1 MQSPTERFSDRVEN
15 YVKYR
20 PSYPIEILDALANTC
35 GLSPTSTIAD
45 IGSGTGILSKLFLD
59 NGNIVYAVE
68 PNQEMRTAA
77 EDLLAD
83 YPNLKSIQGQA
94 EQTTLD
100 DRTIDIVTVG
110 QALHWFDQEKT
121 KSEFIR
127 ILRPKGWVV
136 LVWNERKLDASP
148 FLKGYEQLLET
159 HAKEYNAV
167 KHRNVSANDLID
179 FYHPFPVR
187 CLTFGNVQS
196 FDFDGLRGRMLSSS
210 YVPNVGQPGHLEML
224 SDLQSLFNKHQVN
237 GKVNIEYETLLYFGQ
252 LG

>member
-20 PSYPIEILDALANTC
+20 PSYPTEILDALANSC
-35 GLSPTSTIAD
+35 GLSSTSTIAD

-77 EDLLAD
+77 ELLLKD
-83 YPNLKSIQGQA
+83 YLNLKSVQGQA
-94 EQTTLD
+94 EQTTLG
-100 DRTIDIVTVG
+100 DRFIDIVAVG
-110 QALHWFDQEKT
+110 QAFHWFDQVKT

-127 ILRPKGWVV
+127 ILRPNGWVI

-159 HAKEYNAV
+159 HAKEYKTV
-167 KHRNVSANDLID
+167 KHRNVSADDLSN
-179 FYHPFPVR
+179 FYKPVQFQR
-187 CLTFGNVQS
+187 LTFVNGQA
-196 FDFDGLRGRMLSSS
+196 FDFEGLCGRVLSSS
-210 YVPNVGQPGHLEML
+210 YVPNAGQPGHLEML

>member
-20 PSYPIEILDALANTC
+20 PSYPTEILDALASSC
-35 GLSPTSTIAD
+35 GLSLTSTIAD

-77 EDLLAD
+77 EHLLAD
-83 YPNLKSIQGQA
+83 YPNLKSVQGQA

-100 DRTIDIVTVG
+100 DRTIDMVTVG
-110 QALHWFDQEKT
+110 QAFHWFNREKA

-127 ILRPKGWVV
+127 ILRPNGWVV
-136 LVWNERKLDASP
+136 LVWNERKLDTSS

-159 HAKEYNAV
+159 HAKEYQSV
-167 KHRNVSANDLID
+167 KHRNVSADDLRN
-179 FYHPFPVR
+179 FYYPFPVR
-187 CLTFGNVQS
+187 CLTFKNVQS
-196 FDFDGLRGRMLSSS
+196 FDFGGLCGRMLSSS
-210 YVPNVGQPGHLEML
+210 YVPNAGQPGHLEML
-224 SDLQSLFNKHQVN
+224 SNLQSLFNKHQVN
-237 GKVNIEYETLLYFGQ
+237 GKVNIEYETFLYFGQ

>member
-20 PSYPIEILDALANTC
+20 PSYPTKILNALTNSC

-45 IGSGTGILSKLFLD
+45 IGSGTGILSNLFLD

-77 EDLLAD
+77 EHLLTD
-83 YPNLKSIQGQA
+83 YPNLKSVQGQA
-94 EQTTLD
+94 EQTTLG
-100 DRTIDIVTVG
+100 DRAIDIVTVG
-110 QALHWFDQEKT
+110 QAFHWFDREKA

-127 ILRPKGWVV
+127 ILRSKGWVV

-148 FLKGYEQLLET
+148 FLKGYEQLLEI

-167 KHRNVSANDLID
+167 KQRNVSTDDLRN

-187 CLTFGNVQS
+187 CLTFENIQS
-196 FDFDGLRGRMLSSS
+196 FDLDGLRGRMLSSS
-210 YVPNVGQPGHLEML
+210 YVPNAGQPGHLEML
-224 SDLQSLFNKHQVN
+224 SDLQSLFNQHQVN
-237 GKVNIEYETLLYFGQ
+237 GKVNIEYETFLYFGQ

>member
-20 PSYPIEILDALANTC
+20 PSYPSEILNALANSC
-35 GLSPTSTIAD
+35 GLSPTSAIAD

-68 PNQEMRTAA
+68 PNQEMRAAA
-77 EDLLAD
+77 ESLLAD
-83 YPNLKSIQGQA
+83 YPNLKSVRGQA

-100 DRTIDIVTVG
+100 DRSIDIITVG
-110 QALHWFDQEKT
+110 QAFHWFDREKA

-127 ILRPKGWVV
+127 ILQPNGWVV
-136 LVWNERKLDASP
+136 LIWNERKLDASP

-159 HAKEYNAV
+159 HATEYKAV
-167 KHRNVSANDLID
+167 KYRNVSADDLIN

-187 CLTFGNVQS
+187 CLTFKNVQA
-196 FDFDGLRGRMLSSS
+196 FDFDGLSGRVLSSS
-210 YVPNVGQPGHLEML
+210 YVPNTGKPGHLEML
-224 SDLQSLFNKHQVN
+224 SDLQSLFNNHQVN

-252 LG
+252 LC